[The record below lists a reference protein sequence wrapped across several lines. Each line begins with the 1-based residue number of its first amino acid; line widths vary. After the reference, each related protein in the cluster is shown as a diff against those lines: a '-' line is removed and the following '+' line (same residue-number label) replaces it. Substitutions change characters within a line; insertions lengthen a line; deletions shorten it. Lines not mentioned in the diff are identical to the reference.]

1 SIEPARPLI
10 YDKTN
15 MKKPSTIYR
24 CSACGHEEPKWL
36 GRCPECGQWNTMVE
50 AKTTGRFEKDKTA
63 FPVPLESVDPALG
76 ARVSSGIS
84 ELDRVLGG
92 GFMRGSA
99 VLLGG
104 EPGIGKSTLLLQACS
119 KLGAKGK
126 ALYISGEE
134 SAAQIRLRAERV
146 GALSKQIEVFCG
158 NDMHACLSVMDSAH
172 PLLTVVDSIQT
183 VHSEE
188 AGAVPGTPNQIKF
201 CTQEFVEWAKSHDS
215 IVILVAHVTK
225 DGMIAGPKAAEHLVD
240 AVISFEQAENALRVL
255 RTSKN
260 RFGSSDE
267 LGFFLMGE
275 AGLSEL
281 QDPSGIFMVRREGQ
295 LPSGIAVA
303 IVYEG
308 SRILLA
314 EVQALTIPSKS
325 GIMRVYSDRI
335 DPLRVSRI
343 AAVLEK
349 QTRLDFSSQEI
360 YVNVAGGLRLTEPAV
375 DLPLACALYSA
386 RSGQALPEGC
396 ALAGELSLAGEIRPV
411 RSMDRRTKAA
421 HQLGFVRIIGP
432 KAVPAGEQLVDMRAT
447 RAGAG
452 KASAAEAETAAKAVS
467 NKPEAAKAVA
477 AAHLGQT
484 LPWLG
489 ASSLRESLR
498 ILWGQGT

>member
-1 SIEPARPLI
+1 ML
-10 YDKTN
+10 
-15 MKKPSTIYR
+15 
-24 CSACGHEEPKWL
+24 
-36 GRCPECGQWNTMVE
+36 E
-50 AKTTGRFEKDKTA
+50 AKTAGRFEKDSSA
-63 FPVPLESVDPALG
+63 FSLPLESVDPALG
-76 ARVSSGIS
+76 TRVSSGIS

-99 VLLGG
+99 ILIGG
-104 EPGIGKSTLLLQACS
+104 EPGIGKSTLLLEAS
-119 KLGAKGK
+119 AKLSAKGK

-134 SAAQIRLRAERV
+134 SAAQIRLRAERI
-146 GALSKQIEVFCG
+146 GALSKQIEIFCG
-158 NDMHACLSVMDSAH
+158 NDLHACLSVMDSVH

-183 VHSEE
+183 IHSPE

-201 CTQEFVEWAKSHDS
+201 CTQELVEWAKSHDS
-215 IVILVAHVTK
+215 IVVLVAHVTK

-275 AGLSEL
+275 RGLAEL
-281 QDPSGIFMVRREGQ
+281 PDPSGIFMVRREGQ
-295 LPSGIAVA
+295 LPAGIAVA
-303 IVYEG
+303 IVHEG

-386 RSGQALPEGC
+386 RTGQALPLGS
-396 ALAGELSLAGEIRPV
+396 AIAGELSLAGEVRPV
-411 RSMDRRTKAA
+411 RSMDRRAKAA
-421 HQLGFVRIIGP
+421 SQLGFERIIGP
-432 KAVPAGEQLVDMRAT
+432 GVLLPGEGLSKGTLSDQAARAAQHASQSFRWT
-447 RAGAG
+447 R
-452 KASAAEAETAAKAVS
+452 
-467 NKPEAAKAVA
+467 
-477 AAHLGQT
+477 
-484 LPWLG
+484 
-489 ASSLRESLR
+489 ASSLKDTLR
-498 ILWGQGT
+498 LLRNQENRT

>member
-1 SIEPARPLI
+1 
-10 YDKTN
+10 
-15 MKKPSTIYR
+15 MKKPSIIFR

-36 GRCPECGQWNTMVE
+36 GRCPECGQWNTMLE
-50 AKTTGRFEKDKTA
+50 AKTAGRFEKDSSA
-63 FPVPLESVDPALG
+63 FSLPLESVDPALG
-76 ARVSSGIS
+76 TRVSSGIS

-92 GFMRGSA
+92 GFMRGSSI
-99 VLLGG
+99 LIGG
-104 EPGIGKSTLLLQACS
+104 EPGIGKSTLLLEAS
-119 KLGAKGK
+119 ANLGAKGK

-134 SAAQIRLRAERV
+134 SAAQIRLRAERI
-146 GALSKQIEVFCG
+146 GALSKQIEIFCG
-158 NDMHACLSVMDSAH
+158 NDLHACLSVMDSVH

-183 VHSEE
+183 IHSPE

-201 CTQEFVEWAKSHDS
+201 CTQELVEWAKSHDS
-215 IVILVAHVTK
+215 IVVLVAHVTK

-267 LGFFLMGE
+267 LGFFLMGGE
-275 AGLSEL
+275 GLAEL
-281 QDPSGIFMVRREGQ
+281 PDPSGIFMVRREGH
-295 LPSGIAVA
+295 LPAGIAVA
-303 IVYEG
+303 IVHEG

-386 RSGQALPEGC
+386 RTGQALPLGS
-396 ALAGELSLAGEIRPV
+396 AIAGELSLAGEVRPV
-411 RSMDRRTKAA
+411 RSMDRRAKSAS
-421 HQLGFVRIIGP
+421 QLGFERIIGP
-432 KAVPAGEQLVDMRAT
+432 GVLLPGEGLSKGALSDQAARAAQHASQSFRWT
-447 RAGAG
+447 R
-452 KASAAEAETAAKAVS
+452 
-467 NKPEAAKAVA
+467 
-477 AAHLGQT
+477 
-484 LPWLG
+484 
-489 ASSLRESLR
+489 ASSLKDTLR
-498 ILWGQGT
+498 LLWNQENRT

>member
-1 SIEPARPLI
+1 
-10 YDKTN
+10 
-15 MKKPSTIYR
+15 MKKPSIIYR

-36 GRCPECGQWNTMVE
+36 GRCPECGQWNTLLE
-50 AKTTGRFEKDKTA
+50 AKTSGRFEKDSSV
-63 FPVPLESVDPALG
+63 FSLPLESVDPALG
-76 ARVSSGIS
+76 TRVSSGIS

-99 VLLGG
+99 ILIGG
-104 EPGIGKSTLLLQACS
+104 EPGIGKSTLLLEAS
-119 KLGAKGK
+119 AKLGAKGK

-134 SAAQIRLRAERV
+134 SAAQIRLRAERI
-146 GALSKQIEVFCG
+146 GALSKQIEIFCG
-158 NDMHACLSVMDSAH
+158 NDLHACLSVMDSVH

-183 VHSEE
+183 IHSPE

-201 CTQEFVEWAKSHDS
+201 CTQELVEWAKSHDS
-215 IVILVAHVTK
+215 IVVLVAHVTK

-275 AGLSEL
+275 RGLAEL
-281 QDPSGIFMVRREGQ
+281 PDPSGIFMVRREGQ
-295 LPSGIAVA
+295 LPAGIAVA
-303 IVYEG
+303 IVHEG

-386 RSGQALPEGC
+386 RTGQALPLGS
-396 ALAGELSLAGEIRPV
+396 AIAGELSLAGEVRPV
-411 RSMDRRTKAA
+411 RSMDRRAKAA
-421 HQLGFVRIIGP
+421 SQLGFERIIGP
-432 KAVPAGEQLVDMRAT
+432 GMLLPGEGLSK
-447 RAGAG
+447 G
-452 KASAAEAETAAKAVS
+452 
-467 NKPEAAKAVA
+467 
-477 AAHLGQT
+477 T
-484 LPWLG
+484 LPDQAARVAQHASQSLRWAH
-489 ASSLRESLR
+489 ASSLRDTLR
-498 ILWGQGT
+498 LLWNQENRT

>member
-1 SIEPARPLI
+1 
-10 YDKTN
+10 
-15 MKKPSTIYR
+15 
-24 CSACGHEEPKWL
+24 
-36 GRCPECGQWNTMVE
+36 
-50 AKTTGRFEKDKTA
+50 
-63 FPVPLESVDPALG
+63 
-76 ARVSSGIS
+76 
-84 ELDRVLGG
+84 
-92 GFMRGSA
+92 
-99 VLLGG
+99 
-104 EPGIGKSTLLLQACS
+104 
-119 KLGAKGK
+119 
-126 ALYISGEE
+126 
-134 SAAQIRLRAERV
+134 
-146 GALSKQIEVFCG
+146 
-158 NDMHACLSVMDSAH
+158 
-172 PLLTVVDSIQT
+172 
-183 VHSEE
+183 
-188 AGAVPGTPNQIKF
+188 
-201 CTQEFVEWAKSHDS
+201 
-215 IVILVAHVTK
+215 
-225 DGMIAGPKAAEHLVD
+225 MIAGPKAAEHLVD

-267 LGFFLMGE
+267 LGFFLMSEG
-275 AGLSEL
+275 GLSEL
-281 QDPSGIFMVRREGQ
+281 QDPSGIFMIRREGQ
-295 LPSGIAVA
+295 LPSGIALA

-386 RSGQALPEGC
+386 RSGQPLPEGS

-411 RSMDRRTKAA
+411 RSMDRRTRAA
-421 HQLGFVRIIGP
+421 HQLGFARIIGP
-432 KAVPAGEQLVDMRAT
+432 KALPAGAEVPAKRG
-447 RAGAG
+447 
-452 KASAAEAETAAKAVS
+452 AAKAEVVGA
-467 NKPEAAKAVA
+467 EAAKSGTVRVEA
-477 AAHLGQT
+477 AALSGQT

>member
-1 SIEPARPLI
+1 MGASIEPTLRLI
-10 YDKTN
+10 YDYGN

-50 AKTTGRFEKDKTA
+50 AKTIGRFEKDKTA
-63 FPVPLESVDPALG
+63 FSVPLESVDPALG

-134 SAAQIRLRAERV
+134 SAAQIRLRAERIK
-146 GALSKQIEVFCG
+146 ALSKQIEIFCG

-215 IVILVAHVTK
+215 IVVLVAHVTK

-267 LGFFLMGE
+267 LGFFLMSEG
-275 AGLSEL
+275 GLSEL
-281 QDPSGIFMVRREGQ
+281 QDPSGIFMIRREGQ
-295 LPSGIAVA
+295 LPSGIALA

-386 RSGQALPEGC
+386 RSGQPLPEGS

-411 RSMDRRTKAA
+411 RSMDRRTRAA
-421 HQLGFVRIIGP
+421 HQLGFARIIGP
-432 KAVPAGEQLVDMRAT
+432 KALPAGAEVPAKRG
-447 RAGAG
+447 
-452 KASAAEAETAAKAVS
+452 AAKAEVVGA
-467 NKPEAAKAVA
+467 EAAKSGTVRVEA
-477 AAHLGQT
+477 AALSGQA